1 MKTAIE
7 EGEIDAAEFEDK
19 IFMFNLRKNESL
31 IVVAGLNRE
40 KIMNKVKYDEAQE
53 RYTKDA
59 SEENKK
65 TLD

>member
-40 KIMNKVKYDEAQE
+40 KIMNKVKYDEA
-53 RYTKDA
+53 
-59 SEENKK
+59 
-65 TLD
+65 